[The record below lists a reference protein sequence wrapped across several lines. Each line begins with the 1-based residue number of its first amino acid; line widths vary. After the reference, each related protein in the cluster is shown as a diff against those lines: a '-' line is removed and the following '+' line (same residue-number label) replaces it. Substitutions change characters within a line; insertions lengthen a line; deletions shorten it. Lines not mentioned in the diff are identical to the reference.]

1 MTREGS
7 HESRI
12 LHLLVQV
19 ADESLSS
26 GMTGCHITD
35 RLQLLFM
42 SEFIKKY
49 DLSVNLKM
57 FENLAYVLIVP
68 CEVELRN
75 KPILHILVHSDDSL
89 CLLIERYTNGTRL
102 MMLGLACNVFYC
114 TIDDIC
120 LHHCVKV
127 TDTTTYHTLKHEDV
141 TIDTHGVG
149 TV

>member
-1 MTREGS
+1 MVIADNLHIQSVDQSNQLLLHFHINLTVSGESTTTISVTRERS

-35 RLQLLFM
+35 RLQFLFM
-42 SEFIKKY
+42 SELIKKY

-75 KPILHILVHSDDSL
+75 KPVFHILVPGNDSL
-89 CLLIERYTNGTRL
+89 CLLIERYTNDAWSCAQCIL
-102 MMLGLACNVFYC
+102 LP
-114 TIDDIC
+114 
-120 LHHCVKV
+120 H
-127 TDTTTYHTLKHEDV
+127 
-141 TIDTHGVG
+141 
-149 TV
+149 